1 VVLLVEETSSTLND
15 SGWEAPQ
22 YDDNGNYVSGSGTLD
37 LLSIVHDR
45 RGAATDKG
53 YKPLNNP
60 DRKGNA
66 TFVDGH
72 AELVPRSIAHS
83 RRSVDPKYPY

>member
-1 VVLLVEETSSTLND
+1 M
-15 SGWEAPQ
+15 
-22 YDDNGNYVSGSGTLD
+22 YDDNDNYVAGSGSLD

-60 DRKGNA
+60 DRKGNV

-72 AELVPRSIAHS
+72 AETVTRREAH
-83 RRSVDPKYPY
+83 RQRAVDPKFPY